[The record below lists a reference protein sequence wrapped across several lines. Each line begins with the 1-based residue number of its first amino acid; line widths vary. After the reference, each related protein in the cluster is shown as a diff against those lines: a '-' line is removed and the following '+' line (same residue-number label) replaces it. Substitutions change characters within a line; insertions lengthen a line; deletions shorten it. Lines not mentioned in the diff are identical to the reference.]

1 MDKDQEIIKIIRDL
15 ARTGGRIISVT
26 TVYKN
31 ITAKGIY
38 TSNTGIKNA
47 LRRLETRGIIKSTM
61 MDKIELLDRSNE
73 EEEKSK

>member
-1 MDKDQEIIKIIRDL
+1 MDKDREIIEVIRGL
-15 ARTGGRIISVT
+15 ARTGGKTISVT

-47 LRRLETRGIIKSTM
+47 LRRLETRGLIKSTT
-61 MDKIELLDRSNE
+61 MDKIELLEGSD
-73 EEEKSK
+73 KK